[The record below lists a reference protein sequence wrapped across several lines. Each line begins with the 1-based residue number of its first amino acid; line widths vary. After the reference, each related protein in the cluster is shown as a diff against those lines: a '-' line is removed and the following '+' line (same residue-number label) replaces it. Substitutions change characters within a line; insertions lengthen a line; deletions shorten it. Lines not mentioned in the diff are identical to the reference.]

1 MDSAHMTTEMEALK
15 SKLRA
20 TWSAGDFGYIAW
32 TYDNGAR
39 EFVERLNLGRGV
51 RVLDV
56 ACGTGNL
63 SIPAARTGAEV
74 TGIDIVPAL
83 IEQSIQRNG
92 IEALGAEFDI
102 GDAEAMPYPD
112 QYFDAL
118 MTMFGAM
125 FTPRPKVMAAEMRR
139 VCRHGGHIAMA
150 NWTQEGF
157 IGQMFNITGQHVKPP
172 VGMPSP
178 LLWGNEDVVR
188 ERLNEGIYDLQTT
201 RREISFALPSS
212 PVETVEHFRLYYGP
226 TQKAF
231 DTLDNAGKQA
241 LRSDLEQLW
250 SDHNQATDGTTLV
263 RSEYLEVRAITE

>member
-1 MDSAHMTTEMEALK
+1 
-15 SKLRA
+15 
-20 TWSAGDFGYIAW
+20 
-32 TYDNGAR
+32 
-39 EFVERLNLGRGV
+39 
-51 RVLDV
+51 
-56 ACGTGNL
+56 
-63 SIPAARTGAEV
+63 
-74 TGIDIVPAL
+74 
-83 IEQSIQRNG
+83 
-92 IEALGAEFDI
+92 
-102 GDAEAMPYPD
+102 
-112 QYFDAL
+112 
-118 MTMFGAM
+118 
-125 FTPRPKVMAAEMRR
+125 
-139 VCRHGGHIAMA
+139 
-150 NWTQEGF
+150 
-157 IGQMFNITGQHVKPP
+157 
-172 VGMPSP
+172 MPSP